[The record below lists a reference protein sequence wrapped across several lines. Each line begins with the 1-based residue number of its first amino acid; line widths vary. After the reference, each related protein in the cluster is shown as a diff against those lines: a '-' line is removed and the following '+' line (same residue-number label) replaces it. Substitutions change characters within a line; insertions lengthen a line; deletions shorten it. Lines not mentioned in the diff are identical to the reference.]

1 MENTNVGGGKDQ
13 MSKDPRKEQDATK
26 KAGQSQGGSSQQ
38 WQPHD
43 KSHDKPGSQRP
54 GSANENESTRE
65 GGQKPF
71 GGQSNQS
78 GQRDQTNRPGQ
89 PGNQSR

>member
-13 MSKDPRKEQDATK
+13 TSKDPRKEQDATK

-43 KSHDKPGSQRP
+43 KSGSQRP
-54 GSANENESTRE
+54 GSANEDESTRE
-65 GGQKPF
+65 GEQKSS
-71 GGQSNQS
+71 GGQSSQS
-78 GQRDQTNRPGQ
+78 GQRDQTPRPGQ
-89 PGNQSR
+89 PGNSSR

>member
-13 MSKDPRKEQDATK
+13 MSKDPRKEQDASK

-43 KSHDKPGSQRP
+43 KSGSQRP
-54 GSANENESTRE
+54 GSANEEESTRE
-65 GGQKPF
+65 GGEKPF

>member
-13 MSKDPRKEQDATK
+13 MSKDARKEQDATK
-26 KAGQSQGGSSQQ
+26 KTGQSQGGSSQQ

-43 KSHDKPGSQRP
+43 KSGSQRP
-54 GSANENESTRE
+54 GSANEDESTRE
-65 GGQKPF
+65 GGHKPL